1 MWASLS
7 AEATSASGVG
17 PPYLAYS
24 SLSSDPA
31 LTPMRRLTP
40 ASVAALQ
47 MSGPTWSNLRMLPG
61 FTRTAAQPASMAWNT
76 YFDWK
81 WMSAMIGIGDL
92 ATICGKASA
101 SSWLGTAT
109 RTMSQPA
116 AVSSAICCSVAGTFA
131 VSVLV
136 IDCTE
141 MGAPPPTGTGPTMM
155 RCDLRRG
162 CNGLSLISGSP
173 VLRNDPVTADA
184 VPVVA
189 DVCALVCGN
198 ALMLMIGL
206 SCSIMRDTTSMPGH
220 D

>member
-1 MWASLS
+1 M
-7 AEATSASGVG
+7 
-17 PPYLAYS
+17 
-24 SLSSDPA
+24 
-31 LTPMRRLTP
+31 
-40 ASVAALQ
+40 
-47 MSGPTWSNLRMLPG
+47 
-61 FTRTAAQPASMAWNT
+61 
-76 YFDWK
+76 
-81 WMSAMIGIGDL
+81 
-92 ATICGKASA
+92 
-101 SSWLGTAT
+101 
-109 RTMSQPA
+109 
-116 AVSSAICCSVAGTFA
+116 AGTFA

-155 RCDLRRG
+155 RRDLRRG

>member
-1 MWASLS
+1 MWRSSSS

-116 AVSSAICCSVAGTFA
+116 AVSSAILWLQRGRHVRGER
-131 VSVLV
+131 VGHRLHG
-136 IDCTE
+136 DG
-141 MGAPPPTGTGPTMM
+141 GAAADRHRPDHDATAICG
-155 RCDLRRG
+155 
-162 CNGLSLISGSP
+162 
-173 VLRNDPVTADA
+173 ADA
-184 VPVVA
+184 T
-189 DVCALVCGN
+189 G
-198 ALMLMIGL
+198 
-206 SCSIMRDTTSMPGH
+206 SR
-220 D
+220 